1 MKICVKEN
9 KDDGKRRKRKKN
21 LMRNGKKIN
30 SNQHQTKIRLDVEGR
45 LKMQSIRDRRQEGY
59 VKDGRVTLG

>member
-1 MKICVKEN
+1 
-9 KDDGKRRKRKKN
+9 
-21 LMRNGKKIN
+21 MRNGKKIN
-30 SNQHQTKIRLDVEGR
+30 SNQYQTKIRLDVEGR